1 MRLFKDFDELPVVIV
16 CSVGIA
22 VGLMSFAP
30 SIFVPVVVQAMALLV
45 LALMA
50 LVMFLVGVVI
60 LIREF
65 TGDVWK
71 WFRKI
76 RKA

>member
-1 MRLFKDFDELPVVIV
+1 MRFFKDFEEAPVVIAF
-16 CSVGIA
+16 SVFFAGW
-22 VGLMSFAP
+22 LMSFAP
-30 SIFVPVVVQAMALLV
+30 SIFVPVVVQALMLLV

-50 LVMFLVGVVI
+50 TVCGLVGVVI

-71 WFRKI
+71 YLRKK